1 MEDTLFWVGKV
12 LVGNCL
18 LTIILSEPPEI
29 LPFDFGKTVLDEGDF
44 AHLSC
49 IVTKGDV
56 PINIRRDSVAR
67 KCDKC
72 FLTLPKLQMDW
83 YYL

>member
-1 MEDTLFWVGKV
+1 MSKLEAADFMHA
-12 LVGNCL
+12 CL
-18 LTIILSEPPEI
+18 PYFSEPPEI

-56 PINIRRDSVAR
+56 PINIRGDSVA
-67 KCDKC
+67 KA
-72 FLTLPKLQMDW
+72 FLCIARPALLLTN
-83 YYL
+83 